1 METIGSMYKKIEVL
15 ANVMTIVVAALI
27 SVALVKAY
35 FIPAPPAVTARTMSG
50 EAGVGTSLEGRL
62 PDVDWGRN
70 ERTLLVAIS
79 TQCHFCKES
88 TPFYR
93 KLQEQIGKRLKIVAV
108 LPQPTTAAEQFLVQ
122 RRHTFRRRET
132 NYTWGNWRPRDP
144 YDAAGRQIRGCY
156 EDVDGKAP
164 TRSGRASPDLSQERI
179 ASCFDH

>member
-1 METIGSMYKKIEVL
+1 METIGSTYKKIEVL

-50 EAGVGTSLEGRL
+50 EAGVGTSLKGRL
-62 PDVDWGRN
+62 PDVDWGRI

-108 LPQPTTAAEQFLVQ
+108 LPQPTTAAEQFLSNEGI
-122 RRHTFRRRET
+122 HF
-132 NYTWGNWRPRDP
+132 
-144 YDAAGRQIRGCY
+144 DAVKQITLGEIGVRGTPTMLL
-156 EDVDGKAP
+156 VD
-164 TRSGRASPDLSQERI
+164 RSGVVTKMWTGKLQPDQEERVLTYLKKG
-179 ASCFDH
+179 